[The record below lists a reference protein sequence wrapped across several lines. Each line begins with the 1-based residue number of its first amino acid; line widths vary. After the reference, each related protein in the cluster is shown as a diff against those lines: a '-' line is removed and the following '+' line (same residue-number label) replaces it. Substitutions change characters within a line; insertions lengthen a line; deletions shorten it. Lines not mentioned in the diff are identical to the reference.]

1 MSYICDNELSKGDLD
16 IHKNQL
22 DNSDD
27 KTIICRCSDVTLGE
41 IRDLIRQGYTS
52 YDEIK
57 RITRI
62 GMGPCQGKTCGMLV
76 LREIS
81 KLTEKRI
88 EELLPQNT
96 RPLTV
101 GVKLEDI
108 AKEAQ

>member
-1 MSYICDNELSKGDLD
+1 MSCKCDNEISKDNLD
-16 IHKNQL
+16 IHKNKL
-22 DNSDD
+22 DNSSD

-41 IRDLIRQGYTS
+41 IRGLIKKGYTS
-52 YDEIK
+52 FDDIK

-81 KLTEKRI
+81 KLTNKKLD
-88 EELLPQNT
+88 ELSPQTT
-96 RPLTV
+96 RPLTI